1 MPNDDDD
8 DDDDAP
14 TRGDDGDGGGN
25 GGDDGSGRMS
35 PASTLVPST
44 SAGSEGFAESG
55 KGGGKPGKAL
65 TWTKTLVGDLRAS
78 RRLSKRE
85 LEAYADVLEG
95 GGPRR
100 SSSDGGSRSM
110 GSTTTST
117 SSSAGSSEDNERRA
131 TGLAVAGSLGCVLE
145 SDTVDEERMAMFDP
159 DKVIQSLIF
168 GWRFKLDDFHLV
180 KVIGRGRYSVVYQA
194 LYRRM
199 SMEVALKCY
208 VKAKMKEHVYEQV
221 AHEIAIHSSL
231 NHPGVT
237 TFYGS
242 FVDPSTG
249 NYYLIYELAERGDVF
264 NAMAR
269 SGGRFT
275 EPRAVQSV
283 LKPVISALNHIHSLN
298 IVHRDVKPEN
308 LLLVSSGKAKVTDF
322 GFSLHLDWY
331 KPLGRLGTTDYMAPE
346 VIACDKN
353 RREEYTAAHR
363 PGYGKPIDI
372 WAVGALA
379 YEMVVGFPP
388 FQSTSR
394 EDAYK
399 LISSGKFK
407 TPSFVSQEASDFI
420 NKCLVVD
427 PSARLSLVEMAE
439 HPWIKNR
446 GVSRQTS
453 APKSVLD
460 LNLDDLR
467 LSGEGI
473 QRATSCTPLLSSQHA
488 PSLSTRLASTM
499 ITQQELLGIQ
509 DDLEWQYDG
518 ASYDEK
524 STVEVQRSATMFA
537 VDGDDTSVTSLNV
550 ARMTTRS
557 FSLSHK
563 LRRMGSKFVRRFRP
577 RD

>member
-1 MPNDDDD
+1 MQNDAARGSGNDGD
-8 DDDDAP
+8 
-14 TRGDDGDGGGN
+14 GDDGDGDGDCGG
-25 GGDDGSGRMS
+25 RKS
-35 PASTLVPST
+35 PASTLVAST
-44 SAGSEGFAESG
+44 SSGSEGFGEGG
-55 KGGGKPGKAL
+55 KGGGKPDARAT
-65 TWTKTLVGDLRAS
+65 TWTKTPVGDLRAS

-85 LEAYADVLEG
+85 LEAHAEVLEG
-95 GGPRR
+95 GGTR
-100 SSSDGGSRSM
+100 SMTSTTLSSREASDGEGDAS
-110 GSTTTST
+110 
-117 SSSAGSSEDNERRA
+117 ERRTNGA
-131 TGLAVAGSLGCVLE
+131 SEFAAAGSLGCVLE
-145 SDTVDEERMAMFDP
+145 ADTVDEERMAMFVP
-159 DKVIQSLIF
+159 DEVIQSLTF

-208 VKAKMKEHVYEQV
+208 TKAKMKEHVYGQV

-242 FVDPSTG
+242 FLDPATG
-249 NYYLIYELAERGDVF
+249 NYYIIYELAERGDVF

-283 LKPVISALNHIHSLN
+283 LKPIISALNHLHSLN
-298 IVHRDVKPEN
+298 IVHRDIKPEN
-308 LLLVSSGKAKVTDF
+308 LLLTSNGKAKVTDF

-331 KPLGRLGTTDYMAPE
+331 RPLGRLGTTDYMAPE
-346 VIACDKN
+346 VIVCDKN
-353 RREEYTAAHR
+353 RRDELAAAHR

-372 WAVGALA
+372 WAIGALA

-399 LISSGKFK
+399 LIFSGKFK
-407 TPSFVSQEASDFI
+407 TPTFVSQEASDFI
-420 NKCLVVD
+420 SKCLVVD
-427 PSARLSLVEMAE
+427 PSARLSIVEMAE

-446 GVSRQTS
+446 GVSVQTS

-473 QRATSCTPLLSSQHA
+473 QRATSCTPLPSSRHT
-488 PSLSTRLASTM
+488 PSLSTHLASTM
-499 ITQQELLGIQ
+499 ITQQELRGIQ
-509 DDLEWQYDG
+509 DDLDWQYDG
-518 ASYDEK
+518 ASYDEQ

-537 VDGDDTSVTSLNV
+537 VDGDNTSVSSNM

-563 LRRMGSKFVRRFRP
+563 LRRMGSKFVRRFRQ

>member
-1 MPNDDDD
+1 MPN
-8 DDDDAP
+8 DDAP
-14 TRGDDGDGGGN
+14 TRGDDDDGGGN
-25 GGDDGSGRMS
+25 DGDDGSGRMS

-44 SAGSEGFAESG
+44 SAGSEGFAEG
-55 KGGGKPGKAL
+55 EKRGGGRKSRLAL
-65 TWTKTLVGDLRAS
+65 GWTKTLVGDLRAS

-85 LEAYADVLEG
+85 LEAYAEVLEG
-95 GGPRR
+95 GRRQR
-100 SSSDGGSRSM
+100 SSLDGGSRSM
-110 GSTTTST
+110 ASMASSS
-117 SSSAGSSEDNERRA
+117 SSSAGSSEDNGRRA
-131 TGLAVAGSLGCVLE
+131 SGFAGAGSLGCVLE
-145 SDTVDEERMAMFDP
+145 ADTLDEERMAMFDP

-199 SMEVALKCY
+199 SMDVALKCY

-242 FVDPSTG
+242 FVDPATG

-283 LKPVISALNHIHSLN
+283 LKPIISALNHIHSLN
-298 IVHRDVKPEN
+298 IVHRDIKPEN
-308 LLLVSSGKAKVTDF
+308 LLLTSSGKAKVTDF

-353 RREEYTAAHR
+353 RREEYTAEHR

-420 NKCLVVD
+420 SKCLVVD
-427 PSARLSLVEMAE
+427 PSARLNLVEMAE

-446 GVSRQTS
+446 GVSVQTS

-473 QRATSCTPLLSSQHA
+473 QRASSCTPLPSSRHA
-488 PSLSTRLASTM
+488 QSLSTHLASTM
-499 ITQQELLGIQ
+499 ITQQELLGIH

-518 ASYDEK
+518 ASYDEQ

-537 VDGDDTSVTSLNV
+537 VDGDDTSAPSSNV
-550 ARMTTRS
+550 ARMATRS

-563 LRRMGSKFVRRFRP
+563 LRRMGSKFVRRFRQ